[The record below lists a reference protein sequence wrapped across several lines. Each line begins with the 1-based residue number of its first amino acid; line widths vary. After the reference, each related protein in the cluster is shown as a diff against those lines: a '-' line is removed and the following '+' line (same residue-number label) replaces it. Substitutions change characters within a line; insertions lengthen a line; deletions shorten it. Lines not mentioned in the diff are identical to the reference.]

1 MNKEQ
6 TIKLLNKVI
15 EINNDRIEGYET
27 ASKETKNEELI
38 NLFFQFIQTS
48 KKCNTELISEVL
60 QLGGT
65 PESRT
70 KTIGKFFR
78 VWMDLKTSLS
88 CNNRKSILSLC
99 EYGENKAIDI
109 YNSVLKNYTAL
120 LNIDQ
125 QKILTLQLA
134 MIQKDHGTLKDMRNN
149 LIPVTK

>member
-1 MNKEQ
+1 
-6 TIKLLNKVI
+6 
-15 EINNDRIEGYET
+15 
-27 ASKETKNEELI
+27 
-38 NLFFQFIQTS
+38 
-48 KKCNTELISEVL
+48 
-60 QLGGT
+60 
-65 PESRT
+65 
-70 KTIGKFFR
+70 
-78 VWMDLKTSLS
+78 MDLKTSLS